1 MPKRYTH
8 DHVIC
13 KCGCIVKQN
22 YITKHL
28 QTNKHERWLA
38 GFGPEPSLE
47 EEINVNSWIHSMKN
61 WV

>member
-8 DHVIC
+8 DHVMC

-28 QTNKHERWLA
+28 QTNKHERWMNGESKELL
-38 GFGPEPSLE
+38 EPVKWE
-47 EEINVNSWIHSMKN
+47 K
-61 WV
+61 

>member
-1 MPKRYTH
+1 MAKRYTH

-28 QTNKHERWLA
+28 QTNKHERWMNGESSWMNGESRELL
-38 GFGPEPSLE
+38 EPVKWE
-47 EEINVNSWIHSMKN
+47 K
-61 WV
+61 